1 VIQNIPNEVS
11 AMSLSPVSPSAPG
24 WEARERPPM
33 LFRRF
38 DFEDYAATRAFL
50 DALEKLSKEQ
60 SYYPDLSFAS
70 KHVNVTVQAR
80 DGQAL
85 TPPDFE
91 FATRVTALA
100 AAK

>member
-1 VIQNIPNEVS
+1 
-11 AMSLSPVSPSAPG
+11 MSSSPVSPSAPG

-38 DFEDYAATRAFL
+38 EFGDYAATRAFL
-50 DALEKLSKEQ
+50 DALEKLSKDQ
-60 SYYPDLSFAS
+60 GYYPDLSFAS

-85 TPPDFE
+85 APLDYE

-100 AAK
+100 AAR